1 MGTGQCFSL
10 FGVFSENYIFPSR
23 CLPLVRAALRRFC
36 GGGSPARGGCG
47 ESPLHDSARRNLGDP
62 QTSPWGQGI
71 SSAQPSS
78 RSAATSASVVGA
90 KGNTFSFGARL
101 RGGAEGG
108 LRPPF
113 VGARSGSTGGAV
125 KSPPLIP
132 HPRGAPRTGGCC
144 AEGEPCPR
152 CSAEPRAPAR
162 ARGAPPPLRGRAGRG
177 QAGPRRGKKKR
188 SAARRRKKH
197 GAGKQYVQNPQ
208 GIAVN
213 SFLFEENLQ
222 LGNRPF
228 YDLFGLVIGCGWSCA
243 GSERF
248 HGLFLISLANFPLHS
263 AFREPQPLF
272 S

>member
-1 MGTGQCFSL
+1 M
-10 FGVFSENYIFPSR
+10 
-23 CLPLVRAALRRFC
+23 
-36 GGGSPARGGCG
+36 
-47 ESPLHDSARRNLGDP
+47 SA
-62 QTSPWGQGI
+62 T
-71 SSAQPSS
+71 A
-78 RSAATSASVVGA
+78 SASVVGA
-90 KGNTFSFGARL
+90 KADVVSFSARRSGGEGWEKRVGMRVKPSFVWQETDPSAPLLFMRFRGRFPLSPRPARISRMPAVLAGLRHRAPGARA
-101 RGGAEGG
+101 GGS
-108 LRPPF
+108 RH
-113 VGARSGSTGGAV
+113 RSLS
-125 KSPPLIP
+125 K
-132 HPRGAPRTGGCC
+132 
-144 AEGEPCPR
+144 
-152 CSAEPRAPAR
+152 
-162 ARGAPPPLRGRAGRG
+162 
-177 QAGPRRGKKKR
+177 

-272 S
+272 F

>member
-1 MGTGQCFSL
+1 MRFLLGPGGA
-10 FGVFSENYIFPSR
+10 GVGGDEGKAPFRWGKTQSHRESAVSSPLCAAPR
-23 CLPLVRAALRRFC
+23 PLRGVLPRSPL
-36 GGGSPARGGCG
+36 GSPA
-47 ESPLHDSARRNLGDP
+47 P
-62 QTSPWGQGI
+62 
-71 SSAQPSS
+71 
-78 RSAATSASVVGA
+78 
-90 KGNTFSFGARL
+90 
-101 RGGAEGG
+101 
-108 LRPPF
+108 RP
-113 VGARSGSTGGAV
+113 R
-125 KSPPLIP
+125 
-132 HPRGAPRTGGCC
+132 PRGPATAPGG
-144 AEGEPCPR
+144 R
-152 CSAEPRAPAR
+152 RPRA
-162 ARGAPPPLRGRAGRG
+162 GGTESSVKTQRAGE
-177 QAGPRRGKKKR
+177 
-188 SAARRRKKH
+188 KKH